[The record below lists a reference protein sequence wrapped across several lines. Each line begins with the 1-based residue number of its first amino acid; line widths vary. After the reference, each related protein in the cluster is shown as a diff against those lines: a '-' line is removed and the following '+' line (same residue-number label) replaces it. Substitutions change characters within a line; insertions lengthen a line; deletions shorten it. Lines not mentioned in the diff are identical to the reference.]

1 MFKTA
6 LFDCAINKKCCSVD
20 GGRGIC
26 PLFSSPPRGIWQLK
40 SPHPREFA
48 IQDKNNANARGG
60 GSGRRWNWL
69 MHYYYH
75 FFNATKWDLSSQTFK
90 RPFLLFSFL
99 IFRRLEL
106 IDSLILHV
114 ECTVLR
120 PIFRSLGSKILYPTY
135 LTRRGQLSCHPSQ
148 RFFELVYRHF
158 TASVHTI
165 HTFIE
170 YIPIWGFQW
179 TKRITKLK

>member
-1 MFKTA
+1 MRSIKNVAVLTEDGAFA
-6 LFDCAINKKCCSVD
+6 LFFRPLP
-20 GGRGIC
+20 GG
-26 PLFSSPPRGIWQLK
+26 FDSSRVPTPGNLPSKAKIMLM
-40 SPHPREFA
+40 PG
-48 IQDKNNANARGG
+48 GG

-106 IDSLILHV
+106 MDSLILHV

-158 TASVHTI
+158 TASVHTV

-179 TKRITKLK
+179 TNRITKLK

>member
-1 MFKTA
+1 MLQCWRRTGHLPSFFRPLPKG
-6 LFDCAINKKCCSVD
+6 FDSSRVPTPGNLPSKAKKMLMP
-20 GGRGIC
+20 G
-26 PLFSSPPRGIWQLK
+26 
-40 SPHPREFA
+40 
-48 IQDKNNANARGG
+48 GG

-99 IFRRLEL
+99 IFHRLEL
-106 IDSLILHV
+106 MDSLILHV

-120 PIFRSLGSKILYPTY
+120 PIFRSLGSKILYPTF
-135 LTRRGQLSCHPSQ
+135 LTQRDQLSCHRSQ

-158 TASVHTI
+158 TALVHTI